1 MLLSFRVLFCFS
13 SPCLETTRASLGWMS
28 PPTPEV
34 KPGIPQPMESGAPG
48 QLASPF
54 PLPKMNEAN
63 VMLPYSGKEEPV
75 LPAPHDPDPLPPSS
89 RGLRCGTAPTE
100 RETQFCQCNCLC
112 FTSWSHSY
120 AVPSF

>member
-34 KPGIPQPMESGAPG
+34 KPSIPQPMESGGLGCTPPGAPG

-75 LPAPHDPDPLPPSS
+75 LPAPMTLTPSHPQA
-89 RGLRCGTAPTE
+89 GA
-100 RETQFCQCNCLC
+100 
-112 FTSWSHSY
+112 
-120 AVPSF
+120 